1 MKTNILCFCL
11 RYAVVPAT
19 ALTLAGCGTITPL
32 KPTQASSLQTMQ
44 QYRQVSVVDF
54 GDKTARKGKPDDPA
68 TAQLNEKMR
77 EHGRHFSDLI
87 ALELTKTQAFEKVN
101 RVDKPQ
107 PGTLV
112 VSGDITRCSEG
123 NAALRLWI
131 GLGAGS
137 SYFDA
142 TVRASDAD
150 TGQPIAE
157 MVVDKNSWAGGGGL
171 AAGQTVKSFME
182 SAAKQVAAQLS
193 QAKTGAVVARK

>member
-1 MKTNILCFCL
+1 
-11 RYAVVPAT
+11 
-19 ALTLAGCGTITPL
+19 
-32 KPTQASSLQTMQ
+32 
-44 QYRQVSVVDF
+44 
-54 GDKTARKGKPDDPA
+54 
-68 TAQLNEKMR
+68 MR

-123 NAALRLWI
+123 NASLRLWI
-131 GLGAGS
+131 GLGAGN

-150 TGQPIAE
+150 TGQPIGE

-182 SAAKQVAAQLS
+182 AAAKQVAAQLS
-193 QAKTGAVVARK
+193 QAKTGAVVAKK